1 MVLSPLS
8 LRSMPSDIGELG
20 DRLLEPDNPYRHLG
34 ETLYSTL
41 HATYGEAFASIFAPE
56 GLLLSV

>member
-1 MVLSPLS
+1 
-8 LRSMPSDIGELG
+8 MPSDIGELG